1 MKLSAEIIYQAF
13 LRRFEADPKKGIQSN
28 IPEWIDASMRKSQ
41 KIAQEVIAA
50 FEGIVTVKLAARKV
64 YEDRNPI
71 LKTTRE
77 DSLDKVVSLLESYT
91 VLMDSSAEDGS
102 GNMLTRNVYAELEDL
117 YKTPQFEIPGE
128 ITLQIREYELAEKT
142 TYQIACQGF
151 DRSGKVFTPADV
163 AQYMGKLAGVHDAP
177 VDVYCGNGLGLLYGA
192 RYLNAKEIR
201 LVGDEKRNKAEGHQY
216 PEHLAIAYKQS
227 EVAIN
232 RNALLER
239 MLTEFEW
246 LVGMKEVESPSESLM
261 VNAAL
266 NDLPFFQHES
276 QVNDVENLDFLLQA
290 GYKKVVVLVPNAY
303 LTGGRGEATSLR
315 VFKHCLSRGLTTVI
329 QLPMGVIGAAHEA
342 FSILVFEP
350 NQHVEVIDFREI
362 NPGGETGPNKVYR
375 IAERGFGMPW
385 RKVELNINAFV
396 EDGGTPQQLR
406 NQKKISDLLENGLPV
421 QNRNKRKTNLVSFE
435 ATRFIDNSLS
445 KDLLSKFE
453 FVRLDEIVKIW
464 RVQHMQPAIAEEG
477 IEYIEIGGSDIGPF
491 GNFDIENATKKY
503 IRPNLQSK
511 ERLNKATLKKGDL
524 FLCIR
529 GSVGRVALMDVDSD
543 IPVAPNQSFVTLS
556 FKKNPKEGEIS
567 PEILFWWLNSEVCKR
582 SIESRALS
590 QGVPRLSIMDVA
602 ELKIPVGPPSLLALE
617 SEKYKA
623 WKKYVAE
630 SIGSAKKAELISF
643 KAFSVNEA
651 NNDQ

>member
-13 LRRFEADPKKGIQSN
+13 LRRFEVDPKKGVQSN

-64 YEDRNPI
+64 YEDQNPI

-77 DSLDKVVSLLESYT
+77 DSLDKVVSLIDAYT
-91 VLMDSSAEDGS
+91 GLMELSTEDGGR
-102 GNMLTRNVYAELEDL
+102 GNMLTRNAYAELEDL

-128 ITLQIREYELAEKT
+128 ITLQIRDYKLAEKIT
-142 TYQIACQGF
+142 HQIACQGF

-163 AQYMGKLAGVHDAP
+163 AQYMAKLAGAHEAP

-192 RYLNAKEIR
+192 RYLSTKEVR
-201 LVGDEKRNKAEGHQY
+201 LVGDEKRNKAEGRQY
-216 PEHLAIAYKQS
+216 PEHLVIAYKQS
-227 EVAIN
+227 ELAIN
-232 RNALLER
+232 RNALLGR

-261 VNAAL
+261 INAAL
-266 NDLPFFQHES
+266 NDLPFFQHDS

-290 GYKKVVVLVPNAY
+290 GYKKVVALVPNAY
-303 LTGGRGEATSLR
+303 LTGGRGGATSLR

-342 FSILVFEP
+342 FSVLMFEP
-350 NQHVEVIDFREI
+350 YKHVEVIDFREI

-406 NQKKISDLLENGLPV
+406 NQKKINELLENGLPV

-435 ATRFIDNSLS
+435 ATRFIDSSLS

-464 RVQHMQPAIAEEG
+464 RVQHMQPAIVEEG

-491 GNFDIENATKKY
+491 GNFNIENATKKF
-503 IRPNLQSK
+503 IRPSSQ
-511 ERLNKATLKKGDL
+511 ERLNQATLKKGDL

-529 GSVGRVALMDVDSD
+529 GSVGKVALMDGNSD
-543 IPVAPNQSFVTLS
+543 IPVAPNQSFVKLS
-556 FKKNPKEGEIS
+556 FKKKPKEAEIS
-567 PEILFWWLNSEVCKR
+567 PEILFWWLNSEICKK
-582 SIESRALS
+582 SLESRALS

-602 ELKIPVGPPSLLALE
+602 ELKIPVGPKEALILEHQKYIKWKSDTTKSLEYQNQAHKL
-617 SEKYKA
+617 S
-623 WKKYVAE
+623 
-630 SIGSAKKAELISF
+630 SM
-643 KAFSVNEA
+643 AFN
-651 NNDQ
+651 